1 VVHKFKGQR
10 GRRRRSTLLA
20 HRRLQQARP
29 GLLSWWLPWQHIEFS
44 GLIYSINITAR
55 TGTCVPLAWR
65 ALQRWPCSMRSSM
78 QTRTTEDG
86 QEIHNLVKGLT
97 FVHTS
102 GTMLGIYLCCSA
114 WSVYYSSRFADML
127 FFAAYLVFENC
138 ETLTLLTWSPPL

>member
-1 VVHKFKGQR
+1 
-10 GRRRRSTLLA
+10 
-20 HRRLQQARP
+20 
-29 GLLSWWLPWQHIEFS
+29 
-44 GLIYSINITAR
+44 
-55 TGTCVPLAWR
+55 
-65 ALQRWPCSMRSSM
+65 MRSSM

-138 ETLTLLTWSPPL
+138 ETLTLLTWSPPLIRRSQADVTEGVSLMSSDPAFRSACLLTPAGLFGEM